1 MGRQSSERAVMRGMR
16 GQPGPAHKKR
26 EKRVKPMHSKSKKLL
41 VLGAVLAVSVSATG
55 TVMANAQ
62 SAVVTKDGQRKQLY
76 LLTNGDT
83 QNILNSAGVS
93 TKTGDLVMRSTN
105 AQGKIEVN
113 VRTAYPVQVVA
124 DGKTTVMTVH
134 YGDTASDVLKRA
146 GITLGKV
153 DTVNM
158 ALNRPLQEN
167 DRVRVT
173 RNCVLQVKADGKS
186 SEVVVNRELTAEEAA
201 RAAGVELSA
210 DDEMNVPRDQAI
222 GDTDTLTVSRVT
234 YAEQASTE
242 TVDYDTK
249 TVDDDTLEAGKT
261 EVKTAGKEGQALVIK
276 RTKFVDG
283 KAVSTDEVDRE
294 TITEPVTEVIRK
306 GTKQPEPAPAETT
319 EQENQQAN
327 AADGSQQSSS
337 EAKQDTG
344 KTINGMS
351 YSRVITGECT
361 AYTADSIT
369 STGVPAQV
377 GRVAV
382 DPSEIPYGT
391 RMYVTSADGS
401 YVYGYCVAADT
412 GGFIYNSDTVLDLY
426 MNSEAE
432 CQAFGRRD
440 MMIYI
445 LD

>member
-1 MGRQSSERAVMRGMR
+1 MGRRSSKRAVSRGVR
-16 GQPGPAHKKR
+16 GKQGLRTKTR

-124 DGKTTVMTVH
+124 DGKTAVMTVH

-146 GITLGKV
+146 GITLGPV

-167 DRVRVT
+167 DSVRVT
-173 RNCVLQVKADGKS
+173 RNCILQVKADGKS
-186 SEVVVNRELTAEEAA
+186 SEVVANRESTAEEAA

-210 DDEMNVPRDQAI
+210 DDEMNVPRNQAI

-234 YAEQASTE
+234 YAEQASTQ
-242 TVDYDTK
+242 TLDYETK
-249 TVDDDTLEAGKT
+249 TVGDDTLEAGKT
-261 EVKTAGKEGQALVIK
+261 EVETAGKEGQALVIQ

-306 GTKQPEPAPAETT
+306 GTKKPEPAP
-319 EQENQQAN
+319 EQTKQEDQQTD
-327 AADGSQQSSS
+327 ADGSGQQSSS
-337 EAKQDTG
+337 EAKKDTG

>member
-1 MGRQSSERAVMRGMR
+1 M
-16 GQPGPAHKKR
+16 
-26 EKRVKPMHSKSKKLL
+26 KPMHSKSKKLL

-113 VRTAYPVQVVA
+113 VRTAYPVQVMA

-167 DRVRVT
+167 DSVRVT
-173 RNCVLQVKADGKS
+173 RNSILRVKADGKS
-186 SEVVVNRELTAEEAA
+186 SEVVVNRESTAEEAA
-201 RAAGVELSA
+201 AAAGVKLSA
-210 DDEMNVPRDQAI
+210 DDEMNVARDQAV
-222 GDTDTLTVSRVT
+222 GNTKTLTVSRVT

-261 EVKTAGKEGQALVIK
+261 EVKTAGKEGQTLVIK

-306 GTKQPEPAPAETT
+306 GTKQPEPEPAPEATT
-319 EQENQQAN
+319 EQEDQKQDEA
-327 AADGSQQSSS
+327 AADNSQQSST
-337 EAKQDTG
+337 ETKKDTG

-351 YSRVITGECT
+351 YSRVITGQCT
-361 AYTADSIT
+361 AYTADSMT

-426 MNSEAE
+426 MNTEAE